1 MSTIFPG
8 SASVGQVFEGYSFNG
23 IAWDIIG
30 IDLTANYPEILE
42 GFISASVIPSV
53 IARTNWVEEEISSI
67 DMTPFVTHSSA
78 STTYATINYVDNEI
92 NNIDALPLQD
102 GNEGKFL
109 TTSGSAASWADVDLT
124 PYATLEYVDTEI
136 SNIDALPIQS
146 GNQGKFLT
154 TSGSAAYWETVD
166 ALPSQ
171 TGETGKFLTTDGTDA
186 SWDTVDLSSA
196 INTAS
201 AAAVT
206 YLVDSAPSALN
217 TLNELSAALNDDENF
232 STTVTN
238 SLANKLDI
246 SSAST
251 TYAPLSS
258 PSLITP
264 NIGAATGTSL
274 NTTGNIIGNISI
286 LTPSFSTNAY
296 TLSGTES
303 GALVMLNNS
312 STAGTLYIPTDETY
326 NFSTGSQITLV
337 QKGSGQIT
345 IAASNSGTTTINAT
359 PGLKFRTQWSSAT
372 LIKTAANTWLVMG
385 DMEA

>member
-30 IDLTANYPEILE
+30 IDLTANYPEISE

-102 GNEGKFL
+102 GN
-109 TTSGSAASWADVDLT
+109 S
-124 PYATLEYVDTEI
+124 
-136 SNIDALPIQS
+136 
-146 GNQGKFLT
+146 GKFLT